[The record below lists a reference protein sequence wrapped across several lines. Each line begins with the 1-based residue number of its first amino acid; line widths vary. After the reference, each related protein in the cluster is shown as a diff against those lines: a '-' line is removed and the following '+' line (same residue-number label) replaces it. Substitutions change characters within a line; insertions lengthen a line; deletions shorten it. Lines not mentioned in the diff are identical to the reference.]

1 MEHFRDAFTL
11 ADVDGRWPPVFPK
24 GLIPIPE
31 LKRWLKTEGVAIRE

>member
-1 MEHFRDAFTL
+1 
-11 ADVDGRWPPVFPK
+11 VFHK